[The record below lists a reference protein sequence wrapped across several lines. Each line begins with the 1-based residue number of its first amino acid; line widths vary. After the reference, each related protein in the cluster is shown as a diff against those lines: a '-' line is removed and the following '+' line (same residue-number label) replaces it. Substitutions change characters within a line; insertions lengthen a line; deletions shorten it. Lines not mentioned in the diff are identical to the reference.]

1 MIIGFVRFSAC
12 LLVAWGAVA
21 TAPAQGA
28 AFKAGYAQ
36 RDITPARPVPMWG
49 YGARHSLLSKG
60 VRDPLYA
67 KAAVI
72 DAGKEKLAIVG
83 MDLGRGPRTDM
94 MQRIRKAVKSG
105 AGVGWVLISG
115 SHTHSGPVIELRDKP
130 GEGKGVYDDAIAYT
144 VDLEKK
150 LIEVILEAAGNVR
163 DARIGWGS
171 AQVSMNRNRHS
182 KIEPKPMDPELSVL
196 RFDDPQG
203 KPIALVVNFAAHP
216 TMLSGADLRF
226 SAEYPGQMASEVQR
240 VLGSPCVFM
249 QGAAGDLSART
260 TDKIQGM
267 EAFGQALAGEV
278 VAIAKGI
285 QTSVPE
291 KPGIQGIDE
300 VFAFDLRLD
309 FRNPLLRIV
318 FGQAFFPELAAA
330 YLNSD
335 IEDNKLHPHLTTV
348 LVNCELALVGASG
361 EFFADHANRLKA
373 RSRAKK
379 TLFFGYCNGHHM
391 YFPTIEAAA
400 EGGYGADP
408 TVSWVALG
416 AGEQMMNKALI
427 NIYTMMGKYKSK
439 IPGL

>member
-1 MIIGFVRFSAC
+1 M
-12 LLVAWGAVA
+12 WGAVA
-21 TAPAQGA
+21 AASGA
-28 AFKAGYAQ
+28 TFKAGYAR
-36 RDITPARPVPMWG
+36 RDITPTKPVPMWG
-49 YGARHSLLSKG
+49 YGARHSLLSQG
-60 VRDPLYA
+60 ARDPLRA
-67 KAAVI
+67 KAVVI
-72 DAGKEKLAIVG
+72 EAGKEKLAIVG

-94 MQRIRKAVKSG
+94 MERIRKAVKSE
-105 AGVGWVLISG
+105 AGVDWVLISG

-130 GEGKGVYDDAIAYT
+130 GAGKGVYDDAIAYAAE
-144 VDLEKK
+144 LEMK
-150 LIEVILEAAGNVR
+150 LIEVIVEAAGKVR

-171 AQVSMNRNRHS
+171 AQVAMNRNRHS
-182 KIEPKPMDPELSVL
+182 KIEPKPVDPELSVL
-196 RFDDPQG
+196 RFDDLQG
-203 KPIALVVNFAAHP
+203 KAIALVVNFAAHP

-226 SAEYPGQMASEVQR
+226 SAEYPGQMTGEVER

-249 QGAAGDLSART
+249 QGAAGDLSARS
-260 TDKIQGM
+260 TDKIEGM
-267 EAFGQALAGEV
+267 EAFGNALAGEV

-285 QTSVPE
+285 QTTTPE

-300 VFAFDLRLD
+300 VFAFEPRLD
-309 FRNPLLRIV
+309 FRNPLLRLS
-318 FGQAFFPELAAA
+318 FEQAFFPELAAA
-330 YLNSD
+330 YLNND
-335 IEDNKLHPHLTTV
+335 LHDNKLHPHLTTV
-348 LVNCELALVGASG
+348 LVNGELALVGASG

-373 RSRAKK
+373 RSRARK

>member
-1 MIIGFVRFSAC
+1 
-12 LLVAWGAVA
+12 
-21 TAPAQGA
+21 
-28 AFKAGYAQ
+28 
-36 RDITPARPVPMWG
+36 MWG

-60 VRDPLYA
+60 ARDPLYA
-67 KAAVI
+67 KAVVI
-72 DAGKEKLAIVG
+72 EAGTEKLAIVG

-94 MQRIRKAVKSG
+94 MERIRKAVKSE

-130 GEGKGVYDDAIAYT
+130 GAGKGAYDGAIAYAT
-144 VDLEKK
+144 ELERK
-150 LIEVILEAAGNVR
+150 LIEVIVEAAGKVR

-171 AQVSMNRNRHS
+171 ARVDMNRNRHS
-182 KIEPKPMDPELSVL
+182 KIEPKPVDPELSVL
-196 RFDDPQG
+196 RFDDLQG
-203 KPIALVVNFAAHP
+203 KTIALVVNFAAHP

-226 SAEYPGQMASEVQR
+226 SAEYPGQMTGEVQR
-240 VLGSPCVFM
+240 VLGAPCVFM
-249 QGAAGDLSART
+249 QGAAGDLSARS

-267 EAFGQALAGEV
+267 EAFGKALAGEV
-278 VAIAKGI
+278 VAIAKGV
-285 QTSVPE
+285 QTTTPE

-300 VFAFDLRLD
+300 VFAFEPRLD
-309 FRNPLLRIV
+309 FRNPLLRLA

-330 YLNSD
+330 YLNND
-335 IEDNKLHPHLTTV
+335 LKDNKLHPHLTTV
-348 LVNCELALVGASG
+348 LLNGELALVGASG

-408 TVSWVALG
+408 MVSWAALG
-416 AGEQMMNKALI
+416 AGEQMMDKALI